1 MWRIIQRINL
11 AIFILLVFTLV
22 FLIRSNRENEQTR
35 NKQEHHD
42 ARLLNDRVEEL
53 EQELR

>member
-11 AIFILLVFTLV
+11 AIFILLVFTFV
-22 FLIRSNRENEQTR
+22 FLIRSNREKEQTK

>member
-22 FLIRSNRENEQTR
+22 FLIRSNREKEQTR
-35 NKQEHHD
+35 KEHHD

>member
-22 FLIRSNRENEQTR
+22 FLIRSNREKEQSKS
-35 NKQEHHD
+35 KQEHHD